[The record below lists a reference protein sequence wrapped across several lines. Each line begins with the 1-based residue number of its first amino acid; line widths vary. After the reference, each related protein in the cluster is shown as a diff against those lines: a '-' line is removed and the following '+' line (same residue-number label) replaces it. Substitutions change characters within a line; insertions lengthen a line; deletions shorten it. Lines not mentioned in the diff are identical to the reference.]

1 MTSPFSFHKLTLIA
15 SAGLML
21 ALSLSATAPSLSA
34 PSNQKV
40 RSQVQ
45 EFKNNEVRIK
55 ELKNKIQELEK
66 KARNS
71 KENISEIQQE
81 LEKTKLELDKTNRRY
96 EVAHKEVEVIT
107 KQLLRAEQ
115 SWESRLDASQ
125 DRLRE
130 MYKLRRYSQTNQLVE
145 AQNLSSFMRRL
156 TYFRYLAKQDQNM
169 LDEMRL
175 AKEKL
180 ERYQYQQMLKRQILG
195 KKAHEQAQAK
205 ALHEYQKRK
214 EQQYLAR
221 VQKEKAVY
229 EKEMNALEAES
240 RRIAEYL
247 RQLYAARSGG
257 GSRMSSVPLGSGRFT
272 SPVPGAVMTSPFG
285 WRTHPIFGTARLHT
299 GIDFGVGSGTPIRAA
314 DHGVVIDASWM
325 GGYGKAVMVDHG
337 QGLVTLYAHTSA
349 YYVTVGQR
357 VRKGQIIAAVGST
370 GYSTG
375 PHLHLEVRKNGNPI
389 DPRPFF

>member
-1 MTSPFSFHKLTLIA
+1 MTAKFPFQKCSSALLT
-15 SAGLML
+15 GLVL
-21 ALSLSATAPSLSA
+21 TFSLSTTLPTQGAPSK
-34 PSNQKV
+34 QKI

-45 EFKNNEVRIK
+45 ELKNNEVRIQ
-55 ELKNKIQELEK
+55 ELKNKVKMLEN
-66 KARNS
+66 KAKES

-96 EVAHKEVEVIT
+96 EVAHKEVEEIT
-107 KQLLRAEQ
+107 KQLIKAEQ
-115 SWESRLDASQ
+115 NWENRLDASQ
-125 DRLRE
+125 NRLRE
-130 MYKLRRYSQTNQLVE
+130 MYKLRRYAQVNQLVE

-156 TYFRYLAKQDQNM
+156 TYFRYLANQDKSM

-205 ALHEYQKRK
+205 AQHEYQKKK
-214 EQQYLAR
+214 ETDYLTR

-229 EKEMNALEAES
+229 EKEMNALESES
-240 RRIAEYL
+240 RRIADYL
-247 RQLYAARSGG
+247 RQLYASRSGN
-257 GSRMSSVPLGSGRFT
+257 RMSSAPLGSGRFS
-272 SPVPGAVMTSPFG
+272 SPILGGSMTSPFG
-285 WRTHPIFGTARLHT
+285 WRVHPIFGTRRLHT
-299 GIDFGVGSGTPIRAA
+299 GMDFGVGAGTPIRAA
-314 DHGVVIDASWM
+314 DHGVILEAGWM

-349 YYVTVGQR
+349 FYVTAGQR

-375 PHLHLEVRKNGNPI
+375 PHLHLEVRRNGTPV
-389 DPRPFF
+389 DPSPYFR